1 MFNPYLGYGTFVMP
15 IIIMVIIQQTL
26 LIGIGMIGGSWREF
40 GLYRTLAL
48 PGRRRLSMM
57 PIVLGKSLVYASIYA
72 VTITYILGFHYTMFG
87 YPMNGKFTTIV
98 AFMIPY
104 VFACIFMG
112 IAVSTLFRYRENSL
126 LLMLWTSI
134 PVLMLTG
141 ASFPGEAIP
150 RWLMVLGKIFP
161 SSSGVDGFIRIQTT
175 GASFEEVLP
184 QFKMLW
190 ELCVVYFGLA
200 CLGIRRVLCKEEG
213 MCEV

>member
-1 MFNPYLGYGTFVMP
+1 
-15 IIIMVIIQQTL
+15 MVISATL

-72 VTITYILGFHYTMFG
+72 VTMTYILGFHYVMFD
-87 YPMNGKFTTIV
+87 YPMNGRLTTIV
-98 AFMIPY
+98 AFLVPY

-141 ASFPGEAIP
+141 ASFPGESIP
-150 RWLMVLGKIFP
+150 HWLMLLGKIFP
-161 SSSGVDGFIRIQTT
+161 SSSGADGFIRIQTT

-190 ELCVVYFGLA
+190 TLCVVYFFMA
-200 CLGIRRVLCKEEG
+200 CYGIRRVLCKEEAL
-213 MCEV
+213 CEL